1 MRWMACPEKTSL
13 PVSCSCPDQAVLRL
27 RVGWRAWQWTSRCWG
42 QSSKGLDGGPT
53 GLRLLYHHVII
64 YEILEMTVESMLW
77 YLLEIDWNLTL
88 PGSSWKD
95 SRWAS
100 WGHGQKCWSRSGKI
114 WSSRCAGDS
123 CRLCSSARLGGIQP
137 HISCWNSFP
146 VEVAG
151 APEEETNAIN
161 LLDPYRPF
169 NLDFRWLQPV

>member
-1 MRWMACPEKTSL
+1 MKGVAMNQS
-13 PVSCSCPDQAVLRL
+13 VLRPVFK
-27 RVGWRAWQWTSRCWG
+27 RSRWWTHWTSITV
-42 QSSKGLDGGPT
+42 SSCHNLWDIGDDSWINAMVLAWDCLKFDFARKQLKRQPLSK
-53 GLRLLYHHVII
+53 LR
-64 YEILEMTVESMLW
+64 TWS
-77 YLLEIDWNLTL
+77 
-88 PGSSWKD
+88 
-95 SRWAS
+95 
-100 WGHGQKCWSRSGKI
+100 KCWSWSGKI